1 MPVLK
6 DIFMTVFVVVLLIL
20 GAFIIPSLVLFV
32 LFALG
37 VAGAAFIIWL
47 VYAGVH
53 DARINEEQ
61 KKNATEEVSP
71 NIQEQETDLNREPGR
86 KQD

>member
-1 MPVLK
+1 M
-6 DIFMTVFVVVLLIL
+6 VVLLIL

-47 VYAGVH
+47 VYASVH